1 MIDREELIA
10 IALRAGA
17 SHAGILETSA
27 IEFHEDFRK
36 ACERNFCRKYDTNW
50 MGPPAVGP
58 VAELRRRVLA
68 FAEGMLFQSTHPVQ
82 GNFDMKGI
90 DAAARAHDA
99 VFRELVRALRARYPA
114 EAILPLG
121 AGCCSVCGR
130 CAYLDGEPCRRPDLA
145 ASSVEAYGM
154 NVIAL
159 QKRAGLP
166 YYFGKTAVCFVGL
179 ILYAPASGAPASGAP
194 ASGAPAASGSD
205 TGSSSR

>member
-10 IALRAGA
+10 IALRVGA
-17 SHAGILETSA
+17 SHAGILETPA

-36 ACERNFCRKYDTNW
+36 ACEKNFCRRYDTNW

-58 VAELRRRVLA
+58 IAELRRRVLG
-68 FAEGMLFQSTHPVQ
+68 FAEGMLFQSTHPVES
-82 GNFDMKGI
+82 NFDMKGI
-90 DAAARAHDA
+90 EAAARVHDE
-99 VFRELVRALRARYPA
+99 VFRELVRAVRARYPA

-121 AGCCSVCGR
+121 AGCCSMCGR
-130 CAYLDGEPCRRPDLA
+130 CAYLDGEPCRHPDLA

-166 YYFGKTAVCFVGL
+166 YYFGKTTVCFVGL
-179 ILYAPASGAPASGAP
+179 ILFGSASDAS
-194 ASGAPAASGSD
+194 AASGSD